1 MSLKSDQRAILEKV
15 LALPVVDFDLARYG
29 LSSEYEGKKLTK
41 AEALMI
47 QLVERGCS
55 GDMTAIKE
63 IMDRLLGKPAQFIN
77 AEIKQTSYYDF
88 LMEIVHTE
96 QRDKIPLREQE
107 VIEVKPEPDNPI
119 PDIGADLLGDLG

>member
-1 MSLKSDQRAILEKV
+1 MSLKSDQREILEKI

-55 GDMTAIKE
+55 GDLMAIRE
-63 IMDRLLGKPAQFIN
+63 VLDRLLGKPAQFIN
-77 AEIKQTSYYDF
+77 AEVKTTSYYDF
-88 LMEIVHTE
+88 LMTIVHDE
-96 QRDKIPLREQE
+96 QRDKKPLRE
-107 VIEVKPEPDNPI
+107 VIEVKPEPEPVDY
-119 PDIGADLLGDLG
+119 DLLGDLG

>member
-1 MSLKSDQRAILEKV
+1 MSLKSDQRAILERI
-15 LALPVVDFDLARYG
+15 LALPVVEFDLARYG
-29 LSSEYEGKKLTK
+29 LSSHYEGKVLTK

-55 GDMTAIKE
+55 GDMIAIRE
-63 IMDRLLGKPAQFIN
+63 ILDRLLGKPAQFIQ

-96 QRDKIPLREQE
+96 QREQKPLRT
-107 VIEVKPEPDNPI
+107 IEVQPEPEP
-119 PDIGADLLGDLG
+119 GHDLLGDLG